1 MRKTRWERSAWVVL
15 LLLAL
20 VTVLVEKGK
29 QEDRAYVS
37 AYSYGPSGSRIFADL
52 LRKEG
57 LPVRVDRSV
66 RPKVGPNDLL
76 ITAHPFGSPLTRKFV
91 TYEGARLDNEDE
103 EETESGDAVE
113 EAERE
118 PSYLESHLQQGGS
131 CLNLIVAQE
140 FGKATQ
146 RAAAAN
152 WKQLKGKEVFQVF
165 QSRATELLLPVPI
178 FEDAGS
184 TAPRVA
190 AMPYESGAVFE
201 VGDAI
206 GVTNR
211 FIDRADNAK
220 FYVQLVKT
228 ILPKGGKVVFAEESV
243 GNAVDGTLLSAIGPW
258 AQTAF
263 QQLMLLMLVV
273 ALTLGKPFGPLIW
286 RRREIQSKRDLM
298 EAIGL
303 LLFRGRKRQLALAV
317 LQREADRRLKLL
329 ARVPQRA
336 EISAVWPVL
345 GPEMQSSY
353 HAVFQSFSA
362 GTGLASE
369 QAVDG
374 LFQNIRWAERNRK
387 GTKEQ

>member
-1 MRKTRWERSAWVVL
+1 MRKTKWERSAWLALVI
-15 LLLAL
+15 LAL

-37 AYSYGPSGSRIFADL
+37 AYSYGPSGTRIFADL

-66 RPKVGPNDLL
+66 KPKVGPSDLL
-76 ITAHPFGSPLTRKFV
+76 VTAYSFGSPLSSKYV
-91 TYEGARLDNEDE
+91 TYEGTRLDKKE
-103 EETESGDAVE
+103 EETELEDGEEEVE
-113 EAERE
+113 TEPGFFEA
-118 PSYLESHLQQGGS
+118 HLKEGGT
-131 CLNLIVAQE
+131 CLNLIVPLE
-140 FGKATQ
+140 FGNATQKATSSS
-146 RAAAAN
+146 
-152 WKQLKGKEVFQVF
+152 WKQLQGKEIFQVT
-165 QSRATELLLPVPI
+165 QSRATELMLPVPI
-178 FEDAGS
+178 FRDKSSLSA
-184 TAPRVA
+184 RVA
-190 AMPYESGAVFE
+190 AMPYESGAIFE

-206 GVTNR
+206 GATNR
-211 FIDRADNAK
+211 FIDRGDNAK

-243 GNAVDGTLLSAIGPW
+243 GNAVDGTLLAAIGPW

-263 QQLMLLMLVV
+263 QQLLLLMLVV

-303 LLFRGRKRQLALAV
+303 LLFRGRKRQLALTV

-336 EISAVWPVL
+336 EISAVWPTL

-353 HAVFQSFSA
+353 YAVFQSFSA

>member
-1 MRKTRWERSAWVVL
+1 MRKTKWERSAWVVL
-15 LLLAL
+15 LVLAI
-20 VTVLVEKGK
+20 VTVMVEKGK

-57 LPVRVDRSV
+57 LSVRVDRSV
-66 RPKVGPNDLL
+66 KPKVGPSDLL
-76 ITAHPFGSPLTRKFV
+76 ITAYAFGSPLSSQYV
-91 TYEGARLDNEDE
+91 THNGSRLDRKE
-103 EETESGDAVE
+103 EETDSEGGEESI
-113 EAERE
+113 ERE
-118 PSYLESHLQQGGS
+118 PSYLEAHLKQGGT
-131 CLNLIVAQE
+131 CLNLIVPLE
-140 FGKATQ
+140 FGSATQKAT
-146 RAAAAN
+146 AN
-152 WKQLKGKEVFQVF
+152 SLQQIQGEDIFQVTL
-165 QSRATELLLPVPI
+165 SRPTELMLPVPI
-178 FEDAGS
+178 FEDAS
-184 TAPRVA
+184 SSAPRVA
-190 AMPYESGAVFE
+190 AIPFESGAVIE
-201 VGDAI
+201 VSDAI

-211 FIDRADNAK
+211 FIDRADNAR

-228 ILPKGGKVVFAEESV
+228 ILPKGGKVVFAEESI
-243 GNAVDGTLLSAIGPW
+243 GNAVDGTLLAALGPW

-263 QQLMLLMLVV
+263 QQLLLLMLVV

-303 LLFRGRKRQLALAV
+303 LLLRGRKRQLALSV
-317 LQREADRRLKLL
+317 LQREADRRLKRL

-336 EISAVWPVL
+336 EVSVAWPVL

-374 LFQNIRWAERNRK
+374 LFQNIRWAERNRR